1 MGRPLVMTGSG
12 EVMLKSKV
20 LFTSG
25 VSWQGKI
32 DRAWI
37 AWHCETDG
45 EYSGQTRDAV
55 I

>member
-1 MGRPLVMTGSG
+1 MEDWRMGRPLVMTGSG

-20 LFTSG
+20 LLTSG

-32 DRAWI
+32 DRAWM

-45 EYSGQTRDAV
+45 KY
-55 I
+55 